1 LHELQL
7 AYMLGMQHH
16 LGLCSGIIDGFH
28 HLSDAFLQVEPNFS
42 ANFLFGKGFDYFH
55 TEDIIEWIT

>member
-1 LHELQL
+1 
-7 AYMLGMQHH
+7 MLGMQHH